1 MHIAFLNPQGNF
13 DAKDSFLTEHP
24 DFGGQ
29 LVYVKEICLALAE
42 MGVQV
47 DIITRKIDDSD
58 WPGFAEETGYY
69 DGFEN
74 NPRIVRIECGG
85 SSFLNKELLWP
96 HMGEFVDNIIGFYGD
111 KLPDFFTGHYAD
123 GGYCGSLL
131 KSQTGV
137 GFTFTGHSLGAQKLD
152 KLGMSTENAEAMEAK
167 YHFSDRIAAERMTM
181 EQVARIITS
190 TNQERMQQYGHDLY
204 QGAVDVNNDN
214 GFAVIPP
221 GVNLR
226 VFSNQASNEDDQ
238 VAAAIEQRIGQHE
251 LPYLV
256 ASSRLDE
263 KKNLL
268 GLVKAY
274 AESEALQQR
283 SRLALFIRGVDD
295 PYTDI
300 SMLSETEQE
309 VIKPLLQIIQSAGI
323 ESLVDF
329 LDIRSQLE
337 LAASYRYFAKR
348 NSVFVLTAFY
358 EPFGLAPIEA
368 GACGLAVVATKNGG
382 PTEIFADGS
391 GVLVDPFDSDDI
403 ARGLLQC
410 LDNSEDYRQRVL
422 QRVLSTY
429 TWDKTAKRYL
439 AVIEEC
445 LAAEKT
451 SEPFSLPT
459 LDGSE
464 RLSNYLGKQA

>member
-42 MGVQV
+42 IGVQV
-47 DIITRKIDDSD
+47 DIITRKIDDPD

-69 DGFEN
+69 DGFKN

-85 SSFLNKELLWP
+85 QSFLNKELLWP
-96 HMGEFVDNIIGFYGD
+96 HLDEFVDNIISFYGD
-111 KLPDFFTGHYAD
+111 NLPDFFTGHYAD
-123 GGYCGSLL
+123 GGYCASLL
-131 KSQTGV
+131 KSRTGI

-152 KLGMSTENAEAMEAK
+152 KLGMSLDNAESMEAK

-181 EQVARIITS
+181 AHAARIITS

-204 QGAVDVNNDN
+204 QGVVDVNNDEH
-214 GFAVIPP
+214 FAVIPP

-226 VFSNQASNEDDQ
+226 VFSDQPTAEDDQ
-238 VAAAIEQRIGQHE
+238 IAAAIEQRIGQQI

-268 GLVKAY
+268 GLVEAY
-274 AESEALQQR
+274 AGSDDLQQR

-295 PYTDI
+295 PYADI
-300 SMLSETEQE
+300 SMLSATEQE
-309 VIKPLLQIIQSAGI
+309 VIKPLLQTIQSAGI

-329 LDIRSQLE
+329 LDVRSQLE

-391 GVLVDPFDSDDI
+391 GMLVDPFDSDDI
-403 ARGLLQC
+403 ARGLSQC
-410 LDNSEDYRQRVL
+410 LDNSEEYRERVL

-429 TWDKTAKRYL
+429 TWDKTAKHYL
-439 AVIEEC
+439 AIFEKC
-445 LAAEKT
+445 LAAEKAR
-451 SEPFSLPT
+451 EPFVLPA
-459 LDGSE
+459 LNGRE
-464 RLSNYLGKQA
+464 RLNNYLSKLA